1 MTLKEERWQPFRLET
16 EQNLNRYLEEMSDVG
31 LSIDWAVSSE
41 PPHSLNLA
49 QSACHFSRVAYSL
62 CRDLS
67 LLKSSSH
74 LCELTDSFIRKLW
87 TEYCKCLEDAPQSE
101 LHSLTCEFINQVVEQ
116 CEKAYF
122 DEDAIIR
129 KLIQNQFRRLSK
141 FITQHQSANSNA
153 ECSEEEVANV

>member
-1 MTLKEERWQPFRLET
+1 
-16 EQNLNRYLEEMSDVG
+16 MSDVG

-62 CRDLS
+62 SRDLA

-74 LCELTDSFIRKLW
+74 LCELTDSFICKLW
-87 TEYCKCLEDAPQSE
+87 TEYCQCLEDAPQSE

-116 CEKAYF
+116 CEKTYF
-122 DEDAIIR
+122 DEDMIIR
-129 KLIQNQFRRLSK
+129 KLIRSQFPRLSK
-141 FITQHQSANSNA
+141 FITQRRDDDSNA
-153 ECSEEEVANV
+153 EDDDEEVANV